1 MSAEPRTLNPEPLL
15 TRSLLFCQP
24 LGIHACAAETF
35 GAAPLGRP
43 GILPGWFCQPLGIHA
58 CAAEAFGAAPLGRP
72 GILPG
77 RAPAASS
84 IRLVPLSLGRFPF
97 HLHSRAMNDE

>member
-1 MSAEPRTLNPEPLL
+1 MNPEPLL

-43 GILPGWFCQPLGIHA
+43 GILPGLFCQPLGIRA
-58 CAAEAFGAAPLGRP
+58 CAAETFGAAPLGIP

-77 RAPAASS
+77 LFCQPLGVLPGAAGARANLH
-84 IRLVPLSLGRFPF
+84 RLLPRLLRHVVNP
-97 HLHSRAMNDE
+97 